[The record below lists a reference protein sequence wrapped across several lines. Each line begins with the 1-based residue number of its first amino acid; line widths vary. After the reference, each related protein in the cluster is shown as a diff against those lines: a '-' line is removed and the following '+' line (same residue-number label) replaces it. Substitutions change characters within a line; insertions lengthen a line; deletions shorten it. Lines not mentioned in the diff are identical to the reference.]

1 MAPLQSV
8 QFINTLLEQ
17 WAGWRG
23 RGRELW
29 PWLTARE
36 TSHPSYHRR
45 SSIQQLELPQRKAAL
60 IVPAFETLHYR
71 LTFPKS
77 KAELLSMLDM
87 GSLYTFR

>member
-1 MAPLQSV
+1 MEGLRKGAV
-8 QFINTLLEQ
+8 AT
-17 WAGWRG
+17 GH
-23 RGRELW
+23 GRE
-29 PWLTARE
+29 A
-36 TSHPSYHRR
+36 SHPFYHHRN
-45 SSIQQLELPQRKAAL
+45 SIQQLELPHRKAAL